1 MSTELIL
8 GGARSGKSSY
18 ALAKALAH
26 DGPVFWLATAQA
38 FDEEMQERIL
48 RHKAERPAHWQTL
61 EAPLQLAA
69 ALTQSQDQFCVI
81 DCLTL
86 WLSNWLC
93 LEDMAGW
100 ATEKQAFIA
109 AAAAHQGTL
118 LLVSNEVGFGIVPD
132 NPLARLFR
140 DEAGRLH
147 QDIATQAANVTLI
160 VAGIPMPVKRGGC

>member
-18 ALAKALAH
+18 ALAQALAH
-26 DGPVFWLATAQA
+26 DGPVCWLATAQA
-38 FDEEMQERIL
+38 FDEEMQERII

-69 ALTQSQDQFCVI
+69 ALKSAPGQFCVV

-93 LEDMAGW
+93 SEDMAGW
-100 ATEKQAFIA
+100 AQEKQAFIN

-118 LLVSNEVGFGIVPD
+118 LLVSNEVGFGIVPE
-132 NPLARLFR
+132 NALARLFR

-147 QDIATQAANVTLI
+147 QDIAKQAANVTLV
-160 VAGIPMPVKRGGC
+160 VAGIPMPVKRS